1 MATTSRPQGLKAA
14 YHPSGVIRP
23 SRYTIASAYG
33 TALFKNTPVG
43 ILADGTIGVG
53 TAAGPLIGA
62 FIGCEFTDSE
72 GRRRVNNRWT
82 ASTVATDIVAYV
94 IDDPTV
100 VYEIQA
106 NGSIT
111 VADIGS
117 QAEFANVGAGS
128 TVTGLS
134 SAALAQSTLTNSG
147 NAPLRVLNIAPGPDN
162 AAGDAFTIVQV
173 EISEHQR
180 RADRAAF

>member
-1 MATTSRPQGLKAA
+1 MATTLRPQGLKAA

-33 TALFKNTPVG
+33 TALFKNTPVAIG
-43 ILADGTIGVG
+43 TDGTIVVG
-53 TAAGPLIGA
+53 TAAGPLIGT

-72 GRRRVNNRWT
+72 GRRRVSNRWT
-82 ASTVATDIVAYV
+82 AGTAATDIVAYV
-94 IDDPTV
+94 IDDPAV
-100 VYEIQA
+100 VYELQS
-106 NGSIT
+106 NGPIAVS
-111 VADIGS
+111 DIGS
-117 QAEFANVGAGS
+117 QAEFASVGAGS

-147 NAPLRVLNIAPGPDN
+147 NGPVRVLNIAPGPDN
-162 AAGDAFTIVQV
+162 VAGDAFTIVFA